1 MPWSARVLAR
11 YVPAG
16 HWCEFTKPDEE
27 TRNKRLSRK
36 HQPVPGWT
44 CAEAPAQPG
53 LAYRRA
59 AGNLT
64 QRPNPP
70 DTLALGTQA
79 PAPQLCSSAN
89 PDPRG
94 QRPAGTGLPSGEGSW
109 QGSARSPASHSLQTI
124 GIYRPMRESRRRR
137 LPWRTRHSPRGGH
150 RPPPGPWPDDPTSS
164 SHCQCLP
171 RPGSLLPTFSFSC
184 FLPWVWRGSPHAKW
198 EKPSSNPPAHLPLWH
213 ER

>member
-1 MPWSARVLAR
+1 MPWRARVLAR

-16 HWCEFTKPDEE
+16 HWCEFTKPDKE

-53 LAYRRA
+53 LAYQRA

-79 PAPQLCSSAN
+79 PAP
-89 PDPRG
+89 
-94 QRPAGTGLPSGEGSW
+94 PALFIRQPGSK
-109 QGSARSPASHSLQTI
+109 GSASRRDRAAERRGLLPGLGSVSGVPQPADRRHLPPNAGEPAAAALEDPAQSPWRPPAS
-124 GIYRPMRESRRRR
+124 SR
-137 LPWRTRHSPRGGH
+137 TAAG
-150 RPPPGPWPDDPTSS
+150 
-164 SHCQCLP
+164 
-171 RPGSLLPTFSFSC
+171 
-184 FLPWVWRGSPHAKW
+184 
-198 EKPSSNPPAHLPLWH
+198 
-213 ER
+213 